1 MGRVA
6 TVNNAR
12 GRKESKHGCLPVKM
26 VVGHNFL
33 IADIFRYQFRVRARV
48 AMIAPDARVSRLR
61 PMQDAP
67 LSSDRRNEEFVRL
80 FVENQRRVHAFI
92 ATLLPNLSDA
102 EDVLQETSV
111 TAWRKFDDFR
121 SGTDFVRWA
130 CTIARLEVL
139 KFRRQQKS
147 GRLLFNDALVEGLA
161 DHQMSQSD
169 RWDNWSQ
176 ALADC
181 LAKLRARIASCS
193 SGAVV
198 PAPR

>member
-1 MGRVA
+1 
-6 TVNNAR
+6 
-12 GRKESKHGCLPVKM
+12 
-26 VVGHNFL
+26 
-33 IADIFRYQFRVRARV
+33 
-48 AMIAPDARVSRLR
+48 
-61 PMQDAP
+61 MQNTP
-67 LSSDRRNEEFVRL
+67 PSSDQRNEEFVRL

-111 TAWRKFDDFR
+111 TAWRKFGDFC

-147 GRLLFNDALVEGLA
+147 GRLLFNDALLESLA
-161 DHQMSQSD
+161 DQQMNQSD
-169 RWDNWSQ
+169 VWRNSSQ

-181 LAKLRARIASCS
+181 LAKLCATDRELFLCCCRSGTTTKQVAAQLQRPANTVYKAFSRIRKALLDCIQRTVS
-193 SGAVV
+193 
-198 PAPR
+198 REEHK